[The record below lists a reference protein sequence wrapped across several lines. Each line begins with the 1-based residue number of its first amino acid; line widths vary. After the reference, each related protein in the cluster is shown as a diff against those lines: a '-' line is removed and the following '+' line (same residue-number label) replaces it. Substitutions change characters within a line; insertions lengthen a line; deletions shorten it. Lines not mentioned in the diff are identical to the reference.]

1 MIASRIWS
9 TVAAG
14 ILAASLLGS
23 AAFPARAQDHAHKT
37 PQLIIK
43 FRSGGERAKLAPTER
58 VALLAVETG
67 IPMVHQ
73 RSMAFGLEVVS
84 LFRSLPVGEAEATAA
99 MVARHPDVDLAEPD
113 YLRHYGEPHAA
124 VSPAVPAQ
132 GFSQKLMPN
141 DSLLQYQTY
150 LDDSVGGINA
160 FAAWD
165 ITTGSAS
172 TVVAVVDT
180 GITHHVD
187 LAGRTVPGY
196 CFVSNALIANNSDCR
211 GPDFYDPGDW
221 VSLSDLD
228 NPAFAVLIAEYN
240 LTCQLLPSE
249 WHGTAVAGII
259 AASGNNGV
267 FLAGLNWQT
276 RILPVR
282 VYGKCLDGFDSDVLD
297 GIAWASGLSVPG
309 VPDNANPAQV
319 INLSAVADLTTA
331 CNPLWQDAVNQIY
344 AHGVT
349 RAIVAAAGND
359 HEDVA
364 NRTPASCN
372 GVIAVAA
379 TNRGGGPTIYSNYG
393 AGVTLSAPGGD
404 ASGSAYVPLDQAS
417 IAVLWDAGML
427 GPMGD
432 SWTYGAGTSYATPMV
447 SGVISLML
455 AVAPNLTTA
464 QIRSILTSTAKPF
477 PPAPPYSG
485 GCTTAICGAGILDAH
500 AAVLAAQT
508 GSSAGLSPDLNQH
521 GLTGS
526 WYNPATSGQGLE
538 VEVYPDLSPGNGFA
552 QVSWFTFDTAAG
564 LADHERWYTLSG
576 AVTSRQP
583 SAALTIYQN
592 TGGNFNA
599 APATMAQAVGT
610 ATLSFATCSSG
621 ELSYNFTDGSGRTGN
636 IPLTRLTQNVTCA
649 TTTPFP
655 ANTDFA
661 HSGNWYD
668 PATAGQGFT
677 VEVNPVSSYLF
688 AAWYTY
694 APMGEAAGAAGQ
706 RWYTA
711 QGTFTA
717 GLRSIPVTIYET
729 TGGVFNMPAPAA
741 QTVPVGSGTLA
752 FQSCTAATFSYTFT
766 GGSSSGLSGT
776 INLSRVGPV
785 PPGCMS

>member
-1 MIASRIWS
+1 MIPNRVWS
-9 TVAAG
+9 TVATA
-14 ILAASLLGS
+14 ILAANLLGS
-23 AAFPARAQDHAHKT
+23 EASLAQAEGHAYRT

-43 FRSGGERAKLAPTER
+43 FRDDVQRAALSPREH
-58 VALLAVETG
+58 VALVAAETG

-73 RSMAFGLEVVS
+73 RSMAFGWEVVS
-84 LFRSLPVGEAEATAA
+84 LFRALPVGEAEATAA
-99 MVARHPDVDLAEPD
+99 MVTRHPDVELAEPD
-113 YLRHYGEPHAA
+113 YLRHYGEPHATVPRVA
-124 VSPAVPAQ
+124 PAQ
-132 GFSQKLMPN
+132 GLAQKLMPN

-150 LDDSVGGINA
+150 LDDSPGGIDA

-172 TVVAVVDT
+172 TVVAVVDG

-196 CFVSNALIANNSDCR
+196 CFVSNPLIANNDDCR
-211 GPDFYDPGDW
+211 GPDPYDPGDW
-221 VSLSDLD
+221 VSPADLA
-228 NPAFAVLIAEYN
+228 NPAFTALIADYS
-240 LTCQLLPSE
+240 LTCHVLASV

-259 AASGNNGV
+259 AATGNNGV

-282 VYGKCLDGFDSDVLD
+282 VYGKCLDGFDSDALD
-297 GIAWASGLSVPG
+297 GLAWAAGLSVPG

-319 INLSAVADLTTA
+319 INLSAVADLTA
-331 CNPLWQDAVNQIY
+331 GCNPLWQDAINQIF

-349 RAIVAAAGND
+349 RAFVAAAGND
-359 HEDVA
+359 DEDVSY
-364 NRTPASCN
+364 RTPASCN

-379 TNRGGGPTIYSNYG
+379 TNRGGGPSSFSNYG

-404 ASGSAYVPLDQAS
+404 ANDSAYLPIEQAF
-417 IAVLWDAGML
+417 IAVLWDAGETV
-427 GPMGD
+427 PEGD
-432 SWTYGAGTSYATPMV
+432 SWTYGGGTSFATPMV

-455 AVAPNLTTA
+455 AVAPNLTPA

-485 GCTTAICGAGILDAH
+485 ACTTAICGAGILDAH
-500 AAVLAAQT
+500 AAVLAAQA

-526 WYNPATSGQGLE
+526 WYEAATSGQGLE
-538 VEVYPDLSPGNGFA
+538 VEVYPDRSPGTGLA

-564 LADHERWYTLSG
+564 GGDHGRWYTLSG
-576 AVTSRQP
+576 AVTSGQS

-599 APATMAQAVGT
+599 APTTMAQAVGT
-610 ATLSFATCSSG
+610 ATLSFATCTSG
-621 ELSYNFTDGSGRTGN
+621 QLAYNFSDGSGRTGN

-649 TTTPFP
+649 TSTPFP
-655 ANTDFA
+655 TNADFA

-677 VEVNPVSSYLF
+677 VEVNPTSGALF

-694 APMGEAAGAAGQ
+694 APMGAAAGVAGQ

-711 QGTFTA
+711 QATFTA
-717 GLRSIPVTIYET
+717 GMRSIPVTIYQT
-729 TGGVFNMPAPAA
+729 TGGAFNMPAPAA
-741 QTVPVGSGTLA
+741 QTVAVGSGTLA

-785 PPGCMS
+785 PPGCTT